1 MNHEQY
7 VIPLVVLERGLN
19 CACIYNGLWHRGIIK
34 SVKPDLQVTVS
45 IYIKLIEI
53 VKLYV
58 IIVDNNLL

>member
-45 IYIKLIEI
+45 IYIT
-53 VKLYV
+53 
-58 IIVDNNLL
+58 D